1 MGYFSPG
8 DVVLR
13 REVLHGRPWAVLP
26 TRVIVD
32 EPGLLAVF
40 VVPGTPLGLPDHHW
54 PHGWRT
60 SGATR
65 WRGHG
70 KLLLH
75 RPDDAYSVDLYW
87 RGEDR
92 AFHGWYL
99 NLQDPY
105 RRTPLG
111 FDTLD
116 HELDYWIPADGSPWE
131 DRDRAEFEEQVLLG
145 KYSPE
150 LAERVRQQGE
160 DIEKMIV
167 TGSTWWDP
175 AWADW
180 APDPDWEVPALPDGW
195 EDYPLP

>member
-13 REVLHGRPWAVLP
+13 REVLHGEPWAVLP

-40 VVPGTPLGLPDHHW
+40 VVPDTPLGLPDHHW
-54 PHGWRT
+54 PHGWRR

-92 AFHGWYL
+92 TFHGWYL

-131 DRDRAEFEEQVLLG
+131 DRDREEFEEQVLLG

-150 LAERVRQQGE
+150 LAERVRRQGE

-167 TGSTWWDP
+167 SGSTWWDP

-180 APDPDWEVPALPDGW
+180 APDPAWEVPALPDGW